1 MVVAVIIIII
11 IKFVCRC
18 RVVVVVLL
26 LLLLVQLCQVSSV
39 CEKCNNFDF
48 VDVSTDTDTK
58 THINQ

>member
-39 CEKCNNFDF
+39 CEKCNFDF
-48 VDVSTDTDTK
+48 VDVSTDTTIYLSK
-58 THINQ
+58 T